1 MSVLGIDLG
10 FGFTKATDGKNN
22 LIFKSVTGEAT
33 DQRFTAGIPG
43 LDAPAADE
51 DTGGDHLHLEMDS
64 GSIFVGEL
72 AERQSNL
79 RSFTLDQGRYIEDAA
94 LPLTLA
100 ACAKLHDLNQPINIV
115 TGLPVAD
122 YQDKAERLGKLLRG
136 RHAITLNE
144 GAGRAMRGTVVID
157 EVQVIPEPLGTVYQQ
172 TLNDNGSVADKNLA
186 REKIAV
192 IDVGF
197 QTAEFTISD
206 RGSFLDRASRSTD
219 SGIARAFGVIAA
231 KLREKSGVSLELYRL
246 YDAVEDGRVAIRGSD
261 YDLSKLT
268 DHVFSQLADNVAAE
282 ANELWAEEWDID
294 RIVISG
300 GGGKVLA
307 PYLDSLLKGRT
318 ETIDVSGDPRMTNAV
333 GFFRYGTYLWGGANA
348 EQAATTVVEPDE
360 DNSSTSEASSGEA
373 NGTKAAAGQA
383 AAG

>member
-1 MSVLGIDLG
+1 MPVLGIDLG
-10 FGFTKATDGKNN
+10 FGFTKATNGKRN

-43 LDAPAADE
+43 LDAPAPGDD
-51 DTGGDHLHLEMDS
+51 DTGDHLHLEMDS

-100 ACAKLHDLNQPINIV
+100 AAAKLHDLNQPINIV

-122 YQDKAERLGKLLRG
+122 YQDKSERLGNLLRG

-144 GAGRAMRGTVVID
+144 GAGRATRGTVVID

-172 TLNDNGSVADKNLA
+172 TLNDNGTVADKNLA

-294 RIVISG
+294 RIIISG

-307 PYLDSLLKGRT
+307 PYLNTLLKGRV
-318 ETIDVSGDPRMTNAV
+318 ETIEAAGDPRMTNAV
-333 GFFRYGTYLWGGANA
+333 GFHRYGTYLWGSAGDGPSTS
-348 EQAATTVVEPDE
+348 TTVVEPDSADSADE
-360 DNSSTSEASSGEA
+360 TPEPSA
-373 NGTKAAAGQA
+373 NGANTPVGQTS
-383 AAG
+383 GS